1 MQINLTGFLEK
12 NTPIFMLDL
21 WKLLLSAQVSMG
33 GIPKEFIDQKKE
45 ELRLKKV
52 ND

>member
-1 MQINLTGFLEK
+1 
-12 NTPIFMLDL
+12 
-21 WKLLLSAQVSMG
+21 MG

-52 ND
+52 NDWALPWKQ

>member
-1 MQINLTGFLEK
+1 
-12 NTPIFMLDL
+12 MLDL

-52 ND
+52 NYWA